1 MKSRTS
7 IRSIKKLKKTEG
19 FSEIA
24 LSENKLKEMKA
35 WFDQYCKSFT
45 SLSEKQKANFQL
57 KYTHTYEVA
66 KIIVEMGKRLG
77 LKLSQPAIAELIW
90 LFHDLGR
97 FEQIKRHNT
106 FSDAQSMDHGDFGM
120 QVIKEFKLLDK
131 IEEMN
136 QRSKETVLKA
146 VKYHNKLELPDLEDQ
161 TTLFYIQLIR
171 DADKIDIYRVLL
183 EYYND
188 ASDEKD
194 QTVVLNLKSEEKLS
208 ESVIEKIKQGKIVE
222 KRQIKNVNDFKLLNL
237 SWIFDFNFY
246 ASLQLL
252 KEKGYYEQMCGML
265 PNTEQAKGV
274 IDILMSAFSEL
285 LGEDVQ

>member
-24 LSENKLKEMKA
+24 LSENKLREMKA

-45 SLSEKQKANFQL
+45 SFSEKQKANFQL

-77 LKLSQPAIAELIW
+77 LKLPQPAIAELIG
-90 LFHDLGR
+90 LFNDLGR

>member
-24 LSENKLKEMKA
+24 LSENKLREMKA

-45 SLSEKQKANFQL
+45 SFSEKQKANFQL

-77 LKLSQPAIAELIW
+77 LKPPQLAIAELIG

>member
-1 MKSRTS
+1 MKSRTP

-24 LSENKLKEMKA
+24 LSENKLREMKA

-45 SLSEKQKANFQL
+45 SFSEKQKANFQL

-77 LKLSQPAIAELIW
+77 LKPPQLAIAELIG

-97 FEQIKRHNT
+97 FEQIKRYNT
-106 FSDAQSMDHGDFGM
+106 FSDAKSMDHGDFGM